1 MKHHQSINDENPLD
15 KIILSTGNIN
25 KPYIV
30 RDIVF
35 VTERVE
41 ADLFNP
47 EINPNNLFVNVNRQL
62 KEKAF
67 EYGANAVI
75 NCEFNYQQEVIDS
88 RPFLQIFAYGTVVQ
102 LVHSTIGS

>member
-1 MKHHQSINDENPLD
+1 MKHHQSITDENPLD
-15 KIILSTGNIN
+15 KIILSTGNVN

-35 VTERVE
+35 VSERVE
-41 ADLFNP
+41 TDLFNP
-47 EINPNNLFVNVNRQL
+47 DINPNDLFVNVNRQL

-67 EYGANAVI
+67 QYGANAVI
-75 NCEFNYQQEVIDS
+75 NCEFNYQQETIDG

-102 LVHSTIGS
+102 FVHSTIGS